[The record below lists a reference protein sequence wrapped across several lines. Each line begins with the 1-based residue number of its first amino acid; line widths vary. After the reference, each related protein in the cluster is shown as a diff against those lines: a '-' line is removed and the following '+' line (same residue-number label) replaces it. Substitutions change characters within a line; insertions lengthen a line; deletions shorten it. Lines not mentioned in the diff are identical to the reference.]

1 MARSSLPTS
10 TLFHARI
17 RSRGDEGQH
26 MIVIV
31 VIIVGVKRKRWRVT
45 EMKRQKNTATLPP
58 PSPLFSSCCTVSVS

>member
-1 MARSSLPTS
+1 MARSSLPDS

-31 VIIVGVKRKRWRVT
+31 MTIVGVKRKRWRVT
-45 EMKRQKNTATLPP
+45 EKKRQKNTAPLLPL
-58 PSPLFSSCCTVSVS
+58 PSCRTVSVS